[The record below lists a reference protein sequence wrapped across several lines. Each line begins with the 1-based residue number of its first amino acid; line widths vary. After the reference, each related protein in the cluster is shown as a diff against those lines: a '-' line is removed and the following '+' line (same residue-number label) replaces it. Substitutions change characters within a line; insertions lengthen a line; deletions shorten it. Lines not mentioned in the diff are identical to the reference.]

1 MPPGVM
7 RTIAFCVG
15 VAPRIAGRNN
25 QVVWLEEVRFG
36 SEEANSRR
44 TGIGVM
50 IMRVLCKRV
59 TMGVTS
65 SYIKKRRCAGD
76 FDMDKSYWWENCR
89 LMAIELYIHGYSEQ
103 LIPPPPDT
111 FRCGNI
117 FGQQDYEC

>member
-1 MPPGVM
+1 MPPDVM
-7 RTIAFCVG
+7 RTTAFCVG

-59 TMGVTS
+59 TMSVTS
-65 SYIKKRRCAGD
+65 SYIKKRRCARD
-76 FDMDKSYWWENCR
+76 F
-89 LMAIELYIHGYSEQ
+89 
-103 LIPPPPDT
+103 
-111 FRCGNI
+111 
-117 FGQQDYEC
+117 